1 MNSASTPKNPARVSH
16 QQVLAFRLQ
25 RQHLLNPGNADL
37 AAICR
42 DTAGIQAQV
51 LAVARLALRVR
62 RSQLEQHQIDDA
74 LYRQRTL
81 VKTSC
86 MRQTLHL
93 ISATDFSVYITALRR
108 SRAAALFK
116 IANKF
121 GVTAR
126 EYDKLNSAVAA
137 AAAGEQLTQKEL
149 LQRVMPELS
158 PKVHAWLER
167 AWSGMGV
174 RPAIV
179 EGVLCYGPERGRE
192 ATLVRVDEWLPPQA
206 PLPEAQ
212 AKQELLR
219 RYLRALGP
227 ASQTD
232 FARWMGMPAAEAR
245 AVWRDCEEELATV
258 SVDGQAMA
266 LLRDDLGALA
276 ASEPAPDSLRLLP
289 QFDPYLLS
297 HVDKSVIVPEKHYKK
312 VYRQAGWVWS
322 VVLRAGRVAGIWT
335 QARRSGTVR
344 IEVELFAPLP
354 AAARRRLE
362 HEAASLAAFQDAG
375 LELAVEEA

>member
-1 MNSASTPKNPARVSH
+1 MNPSRFTR

-37 AAICR
+37 ASICR
-42 DTAGIQAQV
+42 DTAGVQAQV
-51 LAVARLALRVR
+51 PSAARLALRVR
-62 RSQLEQHQIDDA
+62 RSQLEQNEIDDA
-74 LYRQRTL
+74 LHRQRTL

-93 ISATDFSVYITALRR
+93 IAATDFSVYITALKR

-126 EYDKLNSAVAA
+126 EYDKLITLVAA

-149 LQRVMPELS
+149 MQRVLPELS
-158 PKVHAWLER
+158 PKFHDWLER

-174 RPAIV
+174 RPAII
-179 EGVLCYGPERGRE
+179 EGLLCYGPERGRE
-192 ATLVRVDEWLPPQA
+192 ATLVRVDEWLPPQS

-212 AKQELLR
+212 AKQEMLR

-245 AVWRDCEEELATV
+245 AVWRDCAEELATV

-266 LLRDDLGALA
+266 LLRDDLDALA
-276 ASEPAPDSLRLLP
+276 AQEPAPDSLRLLP
-289 QFDPYLLS
+289 QFDSYLLS

-322 VVLRAGRVAGIWT
+322 VVLQAGQVVGIWT
-335 QARRSGTVR
+335 QSRRSGAVR
-344 IEVELFAPLP
+344 IEVELFASVP

-362 HEAASLAAFQDAG
+362 REAASLAAFQDAE